1 MPTTITLTG
10 WKEFEVKCRNMPKIL
25 QDEVGGEVR
34 YAAEEWAGFAKR
46 DAPKDVGF
54 LAGGI
59 DAKNI
64 APMESEVV
72 SHAEY
77 SAYMEWGTKSRVQVP
92 GDLAAYAATF
102 KGKGVAGGRFALQ
115 KMLFAWMDRVGIPV
129 EYQWITYISIIVRGV
144 HPHPFFFIQVP
155 VVEKLLMGNIQKIL
169 NTEH

>member
-34 YAAEEWAGFAKR
+34 YAAEEWAEFAKR
-46 DAPKDVGF
+46 DAPKDMGF

-59 DAKNI
+59 DAKHI
-64 APMESEVV
+64 APMESEVT
-72 SHAEY
+72 SSAEY

-102 KGKGVAGGRFALQ
+102 KGKGGGGNMKKFI
-115 KMLFAWMDRVGIPV
+115 FAWCERKGIQRNLWFP
-129 EYQWITYISIIVRGV
+129 IFLSIVRKGV
-144 HPHPFFFIQVP
+144 HAHPFFFIQVP